1 MDHPPEV
8 HAELE
13 RLAAV
18 ATAREEALGAAAES
32 DAKPY
37 LEEVARRARAASTAA
52 AALVSNPPEYPPVPL
67 TIPRIHCTQL
77 SLARFRREFC
87 VPGAPV
93 VITGLGNHLTED
105 GDRGGDLQWLFKHGG
120 TKKVAVTNDNA
131 HVSSTLN
138 VADTEIL
145 NLGEHLKRV
154 LQLDQPNLDPSDP
167 KFGARDGDGTYLY
180 DCAVPLKLPSLLSS
194 LRIPRYFAHDF
205 LQRTRHSHAF
215 TASWPSLFF
224 AAPHTK
230 SSLHVDQWR
239 GNFWMAMVRGTKR
252 WSLFH
257 TDDVP
262 FLTPDYSRG
271 TLDPSFPRMHEMDE
285 ARKHA
290 VMERKGGLDMANTT
304 DMAPSTH
311 DESKN
316 ESDTESKNKSDSPFG
331 GEYPFLPF
339 ARRWDVDL
347 GPGEVLFVPGGFPHV
362 VHNLDV
368 TVSFAGN
375 YVDESNLEAALS
387 DMQLLGNKYGDSM
400 KKSFDAIDE
409 VWFDLED
416 EVFVDELLEP
426 KQLVVRY
433 EDYRG
438 GGAGVWGWG
447 DWGGGEEERGVGGG
461 G

>member
-180 DCAVPLKLPSLLSS
+180 DCAVPLKLLAANPAV
-194 LRIPRYFAHDF
+194 LR
-205 LQRTRHSHAF
+205 
-215 TASWPSLFF
+215 
-224 AAPHTK
+224 
-230 SSLHVDQWR
+230 
-239 GNFWMAMVRGTKR
+239 
-252 WSLFH
+252 
-257 TDDVP
+257 
-262 FLTPDYSRG
+262 
-271 TLDPSFPRMHEMDE
+271 
-285 ARKHA
+285 ARF
-290 VMERKGGLDMANTT
+290 
-304 DMAPSTH
+304 S
-311 DESKN
+311 SKN
-316 ESDTESKNKSDSPFG
+316 SALACVHRVLA
-331 GEYPFLPF
+331 LPVLRRAAHQIIP
-339 ARRWDVDL
+339 ARRPV
-347 GPGEVLFVPGGFPHV
+347 
-362 VHNLDV
+362 
-368 TVSFAGN
+368 AG
-375 YVDESNLEAALS
+375 
-387 DMQLLGNKYGDSM
+387 
-400 KKSFDAIDE
+400 
-409 VWFDLED
+409 
-416 EVFVDELLEP
+416 
-426 KQLVVRY
+426 
-433 EDYRG
+433 
-438 GGAGVWGWG
+438 
-447 DWGGGEEERGVGGG
+447 
-461 G
+461 